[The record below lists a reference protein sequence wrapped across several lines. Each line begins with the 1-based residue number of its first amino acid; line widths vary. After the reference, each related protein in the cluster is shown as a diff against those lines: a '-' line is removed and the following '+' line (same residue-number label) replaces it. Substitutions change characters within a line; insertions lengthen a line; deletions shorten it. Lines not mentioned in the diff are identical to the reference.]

1 MLLDEMPP
9 LRNSLR
15 EGWAIPL
22 VLLNPF
28 RMPNGGEDIGRG
40 RAAMVIPG
48 MMTGDVS
55 TTLLRR
61 TLNARGFQAE
71 GWRHGLNIGAN
82 AAKLRALE
90 ARLAELHR
98 QTDKKVVLIGWSL
111 GGLYARVLAHR
122 SPEHIDMVV
131 TVASPFSGDRHANI
145 AWKIYE
151 VLNDHT
157 VNNPPFAEQV
167 SAKPP
172 VPTLAVWSP
181 KDGIV
186 SPGCSRGRVGE
197 ADETL
202 RIDAPHLALGTS
214 TSAID
219 KILDKMAE
227 MEAGRSQVQS

>member
-1 MLLDEMPP
+1 M
-9 LRNSLR
+9 
-15 EGWAIPL
+15 
-22 VLLNPF
+22 LNPF
-28 RMPNGGEDIGRG
+28 RMPKGGEDIGKG
-40 RAAMVIPG
+40 RAAIVIPG
-48 MMTGDVS
+48 LMTGDVS

-61 TLNARGFQAE
+61 TLKARGFRAE
-71 GWRHGLNIGAN
+71 GWRHGLNIGAD

-90 ARLAELHR
+90 GRLAELHR
-98 QTDKKVVLIGWSL
+98 QTDEKVVLIGWSL

-122 SPEHIDMVV
+122 SPEHTDMVV

-151 VLNDHT
+151 AMNDHT
-157 VNNPPFAEQV
+157 VDNPPFSEQV

-186 SPGCSRGRVGE
+186 SPGCSRGRAGE

-214 TSAID
+214 APAID
-219 KILDKMAE
+219 KILAKMAE
-227 MEAGRSQVQS
+227 MEAGRVQDQS